1 MKHNFNVRLYMTLLR
16 DIEDMKIERARL
28 QTEKAKLVLEVAER
42 DSLSNKSQKLIR
54 DINKLN
60 STIARLQQRARLI
73 RDIESK

>member
-1 MKHNFNVRLYMTLLR
+1 MTLLR

-42 DSLSNKSQKLIR
+42 DSLSNKSQKLIH

>member
-16 DIEDMKIERARL
+16 DIENMKIERARL

-42 DSLSNKSQKLIR
+42 DSLSNKSQKLIH